1 VNGARRKLMAG
12 ALAAAG
18 ALALGAVARAAPA
31 RPRVIKVVAKKFN
44 YTPNRIE
51 LKTGEAVVLELT
63 ALDFVHGLSIPGM
76 DVRLDL
82 PPGQVTRV
90 PLRPAAAGRFALL
103 CDNFCGSGHE
113 EMSGTIIVRD

>member
-90 PLRPAAAGRFALL
+90 PLRPAAAGRFAFL

-113 EMSGTIIVRD
+113 EMNGTIVVKA